1 MSVIRFLARLF
12 WPFGQG
18 SERRRERSK
27 RKSTR
32 KGTLP
37 ERGQRTARTTDG
49 ERTQMFELYEQGLGT
64 HAIAKKTGRSTHT
77 VHSVLTIRGTRSL
90 PERNTEPAQEESA
103 GRTGGVGG
111 RRRRGKREDAG
122 TVDRGGDM
130 REALAAK
137 LEAKI
142 LQAWPDLQKSD
153 PELFRQVVGSIMG
166 VKIPRKTLDD
176 MVMET
181 IGDDPTLRREWAETR
196 LQQIKRNGRSEMD
209 IFEEGLDKY
218 FKLARLLNQNAWP
231 QVVNNAVVS
240 GEARQILVGLAGLL
254 KDQIPTAEENQSEP
268 ILGPVSP
275 AEDAVPSA
283 LQQDQESS
291 QVDKSVRESGELEQP
306 DAGGAE

>member
-1 MSVIRFLARLF
+1 
-12 WPFGQG
+12 
-18 SERRRERSK
+18 
-27 RKSTR
+27 
-32 KGTLP
+32 
-37 ERGQRTARTTDG
+37 
-49 ERTQMFELYEQGLGT
+49 MFELYEQGLGT
-64 HAIAKKTGRSTHT
+64 HAIAKKTKRSTHT

-90 PERNTEPAQEESA
+90 PERNTEPAREESS

-166 VKIPRKTLDD
+166 VKIPRKTPDD
-176 MVMET
+176 MIMET

-209 IFEEGLDKY
+209 VVGEGLDM
-218 FKLARLLNQNAWP
+218 LLKILQESERAAWP
-231 QVVNNAVVS
+231 RVVNNGVVT
-240 GEARQILVGLAGLL
+240 GEFRETLLGLASLW
-254 KDQIPTAEENQSEP
+254 KSEAPKAEETQGAP
-268 ILGPVSP
+268 TLGTDSAAQGAIPPV
-275 AEDAVPSA
+275 V
-283 LQQDQESS
+283 QRDQTGSS
-291 QVDKSVRESGELEQP
+291 GDGVGS
-306 DAGGAE
+306 